1 MSQLDGDNS
10 IIISGGA
17 NMAFKE
23 GDELSVEWTDII
35 MKSDVLLLQ
44 REVPEFVNVLAVRAA
59 NKAKEAG
66 SKMKVILDTGG
77 RDDDNFSSEVIKG
90 CDIIS
95 PNTVSNP

>member
-23 GDELSVEWTDII
+23 GDELSTEWTDII

-66 SKMKVILDTGG
+66 SKI
-77 RDDDNFSSEVIKG
+77 
-90 CDIIS
+90 
-95 PNTVSNP
+95 